1 MAQYLGNIANIKFK
15 NKLIAMYGMGDQV
28 DYSEWFL
35 DALGMLY
42 HHLLPSGVK
51 FIGFWPVDGYE
62 FISPK
67 PLSDDGKHFVGLALD
82 DVNQFEETDERLS
95 QWCMQILREIEENL

>member
-1 MAQYLGNIANIKFK
+1 MAN
-15 NKLIAMYGMGDQV
+15 NKTSLDQP
-28 DYSEWFL
+28 F
-35 DALGMLY
+35 
-42 HHLLPSGVK
+42 
-51 FIGFWPVDGYE
+51 DGYE

-95 QWCMQILREIEENL
+95 QWCMQYQRGFYFTQWQSNSMETT